1 MAGDFNFPL
10 FIALY
15 SLRRKECKNV
25 ERIGGGSCRALTGKD
40 KRGDSD
46 LCRKKRK

>member
-25 ERIGGGSCRALTGKD
+25 ERIGGGSCRDSDGKRQ
-40 KRGDSD
+40 KRGQ
-46 LCRKKRK
+46 